1 MGHYGGRSQV
11 RGRKQVIGFTVIGG
25 YLGAGKTTLLNHF
38 LAADHGI
45 RIALLVNDF
54 GEINIDAALIDS
66 KTDSQINL
74 TNGCICCS
82 LTDGFVEAIDTL
94 MIMQPKPQHIVV
106 EASGVANVA
115 TLAQYGFAPGL
126 RLDGILVLADAENVM
141 AKANDKYVAST
152 VRRQLESA
160 DLIILNKTDLLTET
174 QLQERRE
181 WLVRTFPGPSILETS
196 FGRVPISLLM
206 DVHRNQTLPEPAQLE
221 HENYSTWS
229 FRSNAAVCPN
239 DLELFVAALP
249 ADIIR
254 AKGIALLT
262 DGSHQLVQVVG
273 PRKSLDP
280 IESDD
285 LTTQI
290 VAIGLSRDFPADE
303 LRRLAEVFL
312 ESTKED

>member
-1 MGHYGGRSQV
+1 M
-11 RGRKQVIGFTVIGG
+11 IGFTVIGG

-66 KTDSQINL
+66 TTDSQINL

-82 LTDGFVEAIDTL
+82 LTDGFVEAIDKL
-94 MIMQPKPQHIVV
+94 MVMRPKPHHIVV

-126 RLDGILVLADAENVM
+126 RLDGVLVLADAENVI

-152 VRRQLESA
+152 VRRQLKSA
-160 DLIILNKTDLLTET
+160 DVIILNKTDLLTEK
-174 QLQERRE
+174 QLEERRD
-181 WLVRTFPGPSILETS
+181 WLIRTFPGPSILETS
-196 FGRVPISLLM
+196 FGKVPISLLM
-206 DVHRNQTLPEPAQLE
+206 GVHRNQTFPESSKSE
-221 HENYSTWS
+221 HENYATWS
-229 FRSNAAVCPN
+229 FRSDVAISAD
-239 DLELFVAALP
+239 DLKLFVARMP
-249 ADIIR
+249 ATVIR
-254 AKGIALLT
+254 AKGIARLV
-262 DGSHQLVQVVG
+262 DGSHQLLQVVG
-273 PRKSLDP
+273 QRKSLDI

-290 VAIGLSRDFPADE
+290 VAIGLSRNFPADE
-303 LRRLAEVFL
+303 LQRLAETFL
-312 ESTKED
+312 EQTKEG